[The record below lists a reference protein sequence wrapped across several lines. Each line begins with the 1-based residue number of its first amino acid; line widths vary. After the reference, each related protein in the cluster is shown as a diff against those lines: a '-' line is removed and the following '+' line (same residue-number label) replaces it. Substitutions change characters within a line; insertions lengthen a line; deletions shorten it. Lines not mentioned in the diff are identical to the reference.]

1 MATVE
6 SAEVLVT
13 LGIDTHLDRHVAV
26 ALDQF
31 GRRLGVLMFPTTP
44 DGHSQLESW
53 AYGFG
58 TLTQVG
64 MEGTG
69 SLGAGLARWLGSR
82 GHSVLEV
89 NRPDRQARRRAGK
102 SDPLDAE
109 AAARAAQAGTV
120 VGSPKSGDGQVEM
133 IRALRVARRSA
144 VKARTQAANQLHAL
158 VVTAPDELRSSL
170 RKLGIPTLVATASR
184 WRAGNC
190 PNTPLAATRF
200 AMKSIALRHRQLS
213 AEIATLDVQ
222 LDRLVAEAAPTLL
235 ALKGVGTE
243 TAACLLVAAGD
254 NPERLRSEGAFAHLC
269 GVAPIPASSGRTNR
283 HRLNRGGNRA
293 ANCALYMLTL
303 SRMAWEPRTREYVA
317 RRTAEGKTKP
327 EIIRCL
333 KRHIARE
340 IYRAIKEAPSFSL
353 PAADAA

>member
-1 MATVE
+1 MIAAE

-13 LGIDTHLDRHVAV
+13 LGIDTHLDHHVAV

-31 GRRLGVLMFPTTP
+31 GRRLGVRMFPTMP
-44 DGHSQLESW
+44 EGYSQLETW
-53 AYGFG
+53 AHGFG
-58 TLTQVG
+58 RLSQVG
-64 MEGTG
+64 MEGTS
-69 SLGAGLARWLGSR
+69 SLGAGLARWLGSH

-89 NRPDRQARRRAGK
+89 NRPDRQTRRRVGK
-102 SDPLDAE
+102 SDPVDAE
-109 AAARAAQAGTV
+109 AAARAVQAGTAL
-120 VGSPKSGDGQVEM
+120 GSPKSGDGQVEM

-158 VVTAPDELRSSL
+158 LVTAPDELRGTL
-170 RKLGIPTLVATASR
+170 RNLSIPALVASASR
-184 WRAGNC
+184 WRPGNR
-190 PNTPLAATRF
+190 PDTPLAATRF
-200 AMKSIALRHRQLS
+200 AMKSIALRHQQLS
-213 AEIATLDVQ
+213 AEIATLDAQ

-243 TAACLLVAAGD
+243 TAASLLIAAGD
-254 NPERLRSEGAFAHLC
+254 NPGRLRSEGAFAHLC

-293 ANCALYMLTL
+293 ANYALYMLTL

-333 KRHIARE
+333 KRHIVRE
-340 IYRAIKEAPSFSL
+340 IYRAIREGPSFSL
-353 PAADAA
+353 PADAA